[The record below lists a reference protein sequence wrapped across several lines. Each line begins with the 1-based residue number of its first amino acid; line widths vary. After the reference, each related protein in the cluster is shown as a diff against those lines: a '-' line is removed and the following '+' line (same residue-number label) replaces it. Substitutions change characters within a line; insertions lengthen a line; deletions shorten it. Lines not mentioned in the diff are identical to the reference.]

1 MSLKYFYPF
10 IFIFTFLFY
19 SCDADVDIHNI
30 SGEVSLRPDLI
41 IPLGGANLTIGE
53 MLKNY
58 FPNGKIQA
66 ANDSNEVIYISEDSA
81 EFTYRDINFLNNIN
95 QISRTYFPSPATA
108 IVLQPN
114 ENMPVMKS
122 VETFNLGI
130 NEDSAD
136 DKFDSIKV
144 SSAVVNL
151 TFNVS
156 PDLINIDPSH
166 FRIKLTFPPENFRFE
181 NGTQNSL
188 TFTPSN
194 FGQPISLELN
204 NFVLSTANK
213 TEFPVYVTVE
223 STTGD
228 IPIVLTESSS
238 YTCIFNFSRFD
249 FSVAY
254 GRFNYRKISSVIL
267 KNINLSN
274 ALPDGILKVVN
285 PQVSINVSSNIG
297 SYLSFYIDY
306 IKAYESETDVD
317 YAWFNNHTTKST
329 SVSLGVK
336 PSLPGLY
343 ATKNLPVLNKEWGET
358 NQLFEDSVKPN
369 YLEYKFSASID
380 SVLTKNDPTPE
391 FITPD
396 AKIKVKINTTIP
408 FYLNSGSYYE
418 FKDTIQNI
426 FKTLAETIDKL
437 PKNTVDTVALVLN
450 VKNGLPVRTNLMI
463 KLLDSIGN
471 VINTDFIKEYT
482 VNSGIV
488 DATGTVL
495 PGKES
500 NQMIIIQVSGNQLN
514 KLRLAHAIAYVVRLN
529 GEDLNSKIHLKTTNT
544 FSLKAGLFVNAKI
557 STNVA
562 K

>member
-144 SSAVVNL
+144 SSAIVNL

-156 PDLINIDPSH
+156 SDLTNIDPSH

-188 TFTPSN
+188 TFTPAN
-194 FGQPISLELN
+194 FGQPLSLELN

-213 TEFPVYVTVE
+213 SEYPVYVTVE

-228 IPIVLTESSS
+228 IPIVLTQNSS
-238 YTCIFNFSRFD
+238 YTCNFNFSRFD

-254 GRFNYRKISSVIL
+254 GRFSYRKISSVIL
-267 KNINLSN
+267 RNINLGN
-274 ALPDGILKVVN
+274 ALPNGILKLAN
-285 PQVSINVSSNIG
+285 PQVKINVLSNIG

-306 IKAYESETDVD
+306 IKAYETESNVD
-317 YAWFNNHTTKST
+317 YAWFDNHTTNSAT
-329 SVSLGVK
+329 FSLGIK
-336 PSLPGLY
+336 PTLPGHWISKDIP
-343 ATKNLPVLNKEWGET
+343 TLNKDYGET

-369 YLEYKFSASID
+369 YVEYKFSASID
-380 SVLTKNDPTPE
+380 SVLTKQDPTPQ

-396 AKIKVKINTTIP
+396 AKIKLKISTTIP

-418 FKDTIQNI
+418 FNDTIQNI
-426 FKTLAETIDKL
+426 FKTVAETIDKL
-437 PKNTVDTVALVLN
+437 PKNTIDTVALVLN
-450 VKNGLPVRTNLMI
+450 VKNGLPVSTNLKI
-463 KLLDSIGN
+463 NLLDSIGN
-471 VINTDFIKEYT
+471 TINTDFIKEYT
-482 VNSGIV
+482 IKSGIV
-488 DATGTVL
+488 DVYGTVL
-495 PGKES
+495 SGKES
-500 NQMIIIQVSGNQLN
+500 NQLITIQVSGNQLN
-514 KLRLAHAIAYVVRLN
+514 ELKKAHAIAYVVRLN
-529 GEDLNSKIHLKTTNT
+529 GEDLNSKIHLKSTNT
-544 FSLKAGLFVNAKI
+544 FNLKAGLFVSTKI